1 MQNEPE
7 DSPGRSSPT
16 QTLRRS
22 TPPSATRR
30 DRDSHLV
37 RFKDERELIRD
48 ITRTDTSSAA
58 PPMDMSPTMQLTAV
72 SANSIAPDIS
82 TRLRGSARLS
92 MSRRYGET
100 LMIYATRRR
109 DGVRIVVDAA

>member
-1 MQNEPE
+1 
-7 DSPGRSSPT
+7 
-16 QTLRRS
+16 
-22 TPPSATRR
+22 
-30 DRDSHLV
+30 
-37 RFKDERELIRD
+37 
-48 ITRTDTSSAA
+48 
-58 PPMDMSPTMQLTAV
+58 MQLTAV